1 MEESLDNFK
10 QNFQDRRSLLIQTI
24 HKETKKQMMVYFE
37 EDEKIKLKNLYDI
50 FKLMYDQHI
59 FDGILVYKKEITSSA
74 KKVLMKFSNRFEHIL

>member
-24 HKETKKQMMVYFE
+24 HKETQKKMMVYFE
-37 EDEKIKLKNLYDI
+37 EDEKIKVKNLIDI

-74 KKVLMKFSNRFEHIL
+74 KKVLMKLLYYIGK